1 MPELNEIVPNLWQG
15 SRSSIWNH
23 LWKDRFDI
31 LVLCAEEWQPPK
43 EVFPKVELIYA
54 PNSDDPLRV
63 PTYNELQRAVAA
75 AREIAAAVYMGKK
88 VLNTC
93 MAGLNRSG
101 LVSALALHFLTGEDG
116 LTCMT
121 RVRRKRDRALGNPQ
135 FQKVLSRVPKIRV
148 GLQDPDPVFPRCAT

>member
-15 SRSSIWNH
+15 SRNSIWTH
-23 LWKDRFDI
+23 LLVRNFDI

-43 EVFPKVELIYA
+43 GVFPKVEVIYA
-54 PNSDDPLRV
+54 PNSDDPLRA
-63 PTYNELQRAVAA
+63 PTYNELQRAVQA
-75 AREIAAAVYMGKK
+75 AREIAAAVSKGKK

-101 LVSALALHFLTGEDG
+101 LVSALAIHFLTGEDG

-121 RVRRKRDRALGNPQ
+121 KVRRKRDRALCNPQ
-135 FQKVLSRVPKIRV
+135 FQKVLSQVPKIRV
-148 GLQDPDPVFPRCAT
+148 TLQESHSSFP